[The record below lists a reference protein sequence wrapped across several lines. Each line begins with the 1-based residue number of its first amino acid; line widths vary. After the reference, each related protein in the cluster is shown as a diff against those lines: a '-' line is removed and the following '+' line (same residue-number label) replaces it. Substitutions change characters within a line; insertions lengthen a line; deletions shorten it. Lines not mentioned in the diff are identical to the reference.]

1 MGVEK
6 PPDKG
11 RRISG
16 IDSLIFNVCS
26 VKSGPNSKTELRLQN
41 MKALEDEI
49 CTKKKATQGAKMWRF
64 EGDLEHA
71 GSIMC
76 WFYPDFPGFEPSNA
90 LQKPI

>member
-11 RRISG
+11 RWISG

-64 EGDLEHA
+64 EGDLEH
-71 GSIMC
+71 GRIN
-76 WFYPDFPGFEPSNA
+76 YVLVLPGFSRF
-90 LQKPI
+90 